1 MKEHFDNT
9 VGPEIGKKKSGR
21 LNTTALI
28 NLILLIVGFT
38 GSALISTQIFASRM
52 DYATWLGEPLIGKFY
67 NPFSII
73 DWYKNYFI

>member
-52 DYATWLGEPLIGKFY
+52 D
-67 NPFSII
+67 
-73 DWYKNYFI
+73 